1 MVSRCGQL
9 AASFHFRQCYARRG
23 RVDAIPSSSRP
34 PARPIPALSLPCLQ
48 LLPRQGECVI
58 NASSPPPAVELH
70 GITKRFPGVVANKDI
85 AITVRKGTVHAL
97 IGENGAGKSTLMKI
111 LYGMQ
116 KPDEG
121 TIAIDGEQVSFT
133 SPGDAISRGIG
144 MVHQHFMLADN
155 LTVLENVVLGGEKLY
170 GIGSKARRKIK
181 EISDAYGLGVRPDA
195 LVEDLGV
202 ADRQRVEILK
212 VLYRGAQILILDEP
226 TAVLVPQEVDAL
238 FDNLRELKAEGLTVI
253 FISHKLGEVLKVAD
267 DITVIRRGTT
277 VGTADPRTA
286 TTKQLAELMV
296 GSELPSPET
305 RESTVT
311 DIPMLTVSD
320 LTVAADDTVPVEP
333 ETMRPTVAADA
344 TLEKAEAGRLL
355 LDGISFTIHKGE
367 ILGIAGVEGN
377 GQTELIEA
385 LMGMSSAD
393 AGVIT
398 LDGLDITKSSV
409 RKRREGG
416 IGYIPEDR
424 HRHGLLLESPLWEN
438 RILGHVTEAPNSKRG
453 ILDPKAA
460 RKDTER
466 IVREYDVRTPGIEVT
481 AASLSGGN
489 QQKLIVGREMSH
501 NPKFLIAAHP
511 TRGVDVGA
519 QAQIWDAIREARR
532 DGLAVLLIS
541 ADLDELIGLSD
552 TLRVIYRG
560 RLVADADPATVSAEQ
575 LGTAMTGAASGHLEA
590 TDNHSA
596 DGTDAGAGSTEDEAR

>member
-1 MVSRCGQL
+1 MN
-9 AASFHFRQCYARRG
+9 ASSSPPSG
-23 RVDAIPSSSRP
+23 PSSS
-34 PARPIPALSLPCLQ
+34 
-48 LLPRQGECVI
+48 
-58 NASSPPPAVELH
+58 PPAVELR
-70 GITKRFPGVVANKDI
+70 GITKRFPGVVANHDI
-85 AITVRKGTVHAL
+85 DITIRKGTVHAL
-97 IGENGAGKSTLMKI
+97 VGENGAGKSTLMKI

-121 TIAIDGEQVSFT
+121 TITVDGADAAFT
-133 SPGDAISRGIG
+133 SPADAIARGIG

-155 LTVLENVVLGGEKLY
+155 FTVLENVVLGGESLY
-170 GIGSKARRKIK
+170 GIGAKARKKIK

-212 VLYRGAQILILDEP
+212 VLYRGARILILDEP
-226 TAVLVPQEVDAL
+226 TAVLVPQEVEAL

-253 FISHKLGEVLKVAD
+253 FISHKLGEVLSVAD

-277 VGTADPRTA
+277 VGTADPAHT

-311 DIPMLTVSD
+311 DIPMLTVD
-320 LTVAADDTVPVEP
+320 GLRLT
-333 ETMRPTVAADA
+333 A
-344 TLEKAEAGRLL
+344 TDPDGAVREV
-355 LDGISFTIHKGE
+355 LDGITFTIHQGE
-367 ILGIAGVEGN
+367 VLGIAGVEGN

-385 LMGMSSAD
+385 LMGLRD
-393 AGVIT
+393 PDGGVIT
-398 LDGLDITKSSV
+398 LDAADISHAPT
-409 RKRREGG
+409 RKRREDG

-424 HRHGLLLESPLWEN
+424 HRHGLLLEAPLWEN
-438 RILGHVTEAPNSKRG
+438 RILGHVTERPNSRG
-453 ILDPKAA
+453 GLLDPKAA
-460 RKDTER
+460 RADTTR

-501 NPKFLIAAHP
+501 SPKLLIAAHP

-519 QAQIWDAIREARR
+519 QAQIWDQIREARR
-532 DGLAVLLIS
+532 EGLAVLLVS

-552 TLRVIYRG
+552 TLRVMYRG
-560 RLVADADPATVSAEQ
+560 RLVADADPATITPEE
-575 LGTAMTGAASGHLEA
+575 LGSAMTGAATGHLEA
-590 TDNHSA
+590 EPVPAAQSVPATRAEPTAEAPQAAAAPED
-596 DGTDAGAGSTEDEAR
+596 DAR

>member
-1 MVSRCGQL
+1 MN
-9 AASFHFRQCYARRG
+9 ASSSPPSG
-23 RVDAIPSSSRP
+23 PSSS
-34 PARPIPALSLPCLQ
+34 
-48 LLPRQGECVI
+48 
-58 NASSPPPAVELH
+58 PPAVELR
-70 GITKRFPGVVANKDI
+70 GITKRFPGVVANHDI
-85 AITVRKGTVHAL
+85 DITIRKGTVHAL
-97 IGENGAGKSTLMKI
+97 VGENGAGKSTLMKI

-121 TIAIDGEQVSFT
+121 TITVDGADAAFT
-133 SPGDAISRGIG
+133 SPADAIARGIG

-155 LTVLENVVLGGEKLY
+155 FTVLENVVLGGESLY
-170 GIGSKARRKIK
+170 GIGAKARKKIK

-212 VLYRGAQILILDEP
+212 VLYRGARILILDEP
-226 TAVLVPQEVDAL
+226 TAVLVPQEVEAL

-253 FISHKLGEVLKVAD
+253 FISHKLGEVLSVAD

-277 VGTADPRTA
+277 VGTADPAHT

-311 DIPMLTVSD
+311 DIPMLTVD
-320 LTVAADDTVPVEP
+320 GLRLT
-333 ETMRPTVAADA
+333 A
-344 TLEKAEAGRLL
+344 TDPDGAVREV
-355 LDGISFTIHKGE
+355 LDGITFTIHQGE
-367 ILGIAGVEGN
+367 VLGIAGVEGN

-385 LMGMSSAD
+385 LMGLRD
-393 AGVIT
+393 PDGGVIT
-398 LDGLDITKSSV
+398 LDTADISHAPT
-409 RKRREGG
+409 RKRREDG

-424 HRHGLLLESPLWEN
+424 HRHGLLLEAPLWEN
-438 RILGHVTEAPNSKRG
+438 RILGHVTEKPNSRG
-453 ILDPKAA
+453 GLLDPKAA
-460 RKDTER
+460 RADTTR

-501 NPKFLIAAHP
+501 SPKLLIAAHP

-519 QAQIWDAIREARR
+519 QAQIWDQIREARR
-532 DGLAVLLIS
+532 EGLAVLLVS

-552 TLRVIYRG
+552 TLRVMYRG
-560 RLVADADPATVSAEQ
+560 RLVADADPATITPEE
-575 LGTAMTGAASGHLEA
+575 LGSAMTGAATGHLEA
-590 TDNHSA
+590 EPVPAAQSVPATRAEPTAEAPQAAAAPPED
-596 DGTDAGAGSTEDEAR
+596 DAR